1 MTTTAKKLPYSPP
14 KHRAVL
20 KVSSINI
27 EFKSVDEKDMI
38 MSGFARF
45 LNSLQ
50 HSVQIICD
58 SEVINPEDWK
68 LKVHDEEY
76 YQYLR
81 ELVEKRKIV
90 EKNFYLAF
98 ALKDDED
105 LEVITEQ
112 MIRQLKNCK
121 LEVEKID
128 PEEPQIVPYL
138 KPGFIKVGDWYYDTI
153 IIEDWPHMCSPGW
166 LSPLYNMDKNVAISM
181 FVHPVDNQHALFHLQ
196 RKMSQVSST
205 AISKDSEY
213 LGEHDQEILS
223 AMNMQNEIINNEGKF
238 FFMSFYITVKSRTYF
253 GLKKD
258 VKQVKSM
265 LNGMMIKHKK
275 SLLRQDDGFRVSLP
289 HGVDYLG
296 ARYNMTTTPLTR
308 FFPFVSSNIIDKNG
322 IMLGVNL
329 LNGGLVFLDHFKYL
343 TASMLVLGKAGSGKS
358 FTIKAQID
366 KLVKQGVEVT
376 VLDTENEF
384 QGLKEALRDNP
395 NLKVVKFDTDE
406 EYETYLRKYYAE
418 VNESYKTKKNFKP
431 RFLVIDEF
439 WRFMK
444 KASMAALIQEL
455 VKVGR
460 KRFLGICV
468 ITQEVE
474 DLLAS
479 EYARSIINNCSM
491 KIILKQESNQ
501 KDSMQKTF
509 GLTKSEWSM
518 IVGADEGEGI
528 LFAGSKH
535 VQFKTMV
542 SDKQYKIITTKPQ
555 DFVA

>member
-1 MTTTAKKLPYSPP
+1 
-14 KHRAVL
+14 
-20 KVSSINI
+20 
-27 EFKSVDEKDMI
+27 

-58 SEVINPEDWK
+58 SQVINPEEWK
-68 LKVHDEEY
+68 LKVHDEDY

-81 ELVEKRKIV
+81 ELVEKRKVV

-98 ALKDDED
+98 ALKDSED

-121 LEVEKID
+121 LDAEVVEPD
-128 PEEPQIVPYL
+128 EPQIVPYL
-138 KPGFIKVGDWYYDTI
+138 KPGFIKVGEWFYDTI
-153 IIEDWPHMCSPGW
+153 VVEDWPHTCSPGW
-166 LSPLYNMDKNVAISM
+166 LSPIYNMDKNVAISM
-181 FVHPVDNQHALFHLQ
+181 FVHPVQTQQAISHLQ
-196 RKMSQVSST
+196 RKMSQTSST
-205 AISKDSEY
+205 AVVKTENNEY
-213 LGEHDQEILS
+213 MGEHDQEILS
-223 AMNMQNEIINNEGKF
+223 AINMQNEILNNEGKF
-238 FFMSFYITVKSRTYF
+238 FYMSFYITVKSRSYF

-258 VKQVKSM
+258 VKQVKNI
-265 LNGMMIKHKK
+265 LGGMMIKHKNA
-275 SLLRQDDGFRVSLP
+275 LLRQDDGFRTSLP

-296 ARYNMTTTPLTR
+296 ARYNMTTTPLMR

-322 IMLGVNL
+322 IMVGINL
-329 LNGGLVFLDHFKYL
+329 LNGGLIFLDHFKYL

-358 FTIKAQID
+358 FTVKAQID
-366 KLVKQGVEVT
+366 KLVKQDVEVT

-384 QGLKEALRDNP
+384 EGLKLAMGDNP

-406 EYETYLRKYYAE
+406 EYEKYLRNYYAE
-418 VNESYKTKKNFKP
+418 INQSYKTKKNFKP
-431 RFLVIDEF
+431 RYLVIDEF

-444 KASMAALIQEL
+444 RSSMAALIQEL
-455 VKVGR
+455 IKVGR
-460 KRFLGICV
+460 KRFLGVCV

-474 DLLAS
+474 DLLSS

-501 KDSMQKTF
+501 RDSMQKTF
-509 GLTKSEWSM
+509 GLTKSEWSF

-542 SDKQYKIITTKPQ
+542 SEKQYKTITTKPQ
-555 DFVA
+555 DFAA